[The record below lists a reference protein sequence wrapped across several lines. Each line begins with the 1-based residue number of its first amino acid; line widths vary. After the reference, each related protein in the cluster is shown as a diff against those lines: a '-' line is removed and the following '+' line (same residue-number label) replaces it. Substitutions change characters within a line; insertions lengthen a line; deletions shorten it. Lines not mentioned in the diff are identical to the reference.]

1 MLFTR
6 SAQLWQY
13 LLYLKTLQR
22 LEFGDACWV
31 QTGRFQIWPA
41 PTSQEYKSTKL
52 SLIVMIFIWKL
63 FQILLNFRKINLFF
77 KIYLCNIN
85 ISVKMSQRGNIAGS
99 FYQYLLILGFHTAME
114 YSYKK
119 NQSSYQV
126 NYSKLQYR
134 TSRNFTRKYNAV
146 QIQQDICLKVIL
158 FYLTFR

>member
-119 NQSSYQV
+119 SIFIP
-126 NYSKLQYR
+126 SKLFEIAISYIKKLYTQ
-134 TSRNFTRKYNAV
+134 V
-146 QIQQDICLKVIL
+146 QCSANTAGNMSESNSLLLDIQ
-158 FYLTFR
+158 